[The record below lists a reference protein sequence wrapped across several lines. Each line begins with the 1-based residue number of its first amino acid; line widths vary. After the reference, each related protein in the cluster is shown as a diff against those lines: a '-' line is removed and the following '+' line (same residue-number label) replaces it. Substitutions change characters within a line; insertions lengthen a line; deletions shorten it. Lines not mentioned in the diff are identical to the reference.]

1 MFIIWLPVYGEHKQ
15 VRDKWFDSH
24 LTGVSEWKFYW
35 LMETIAHY
43 NGFPLK
49 VKSKCKCTMLKKF
62 IRSKT
67 KSIVTILLPLW
78 HWMSFENWKLCLNQ
92 SWFHLSFI
100 GLWKKTKKTLQ
111 MATCQDDQV
120 QVCLLSYN
128 LLKDLLS
135 LRQNV
140 SNLCQSFFVFLT
152 VYWDKIFKYLD
163 GILFFNKITIQ
174 FLHLLC
180 SQNSTR

>member
-1 MFIIWLPVYGEHKQ
+1 MGNRNKCATN
-15 VRDKWFDSH
+15 D
-24 LTGVSEWKFYW
+24 LTGVRKWKFYW
-35 LMETIAHY
+35 LMETTAHY
-43 NGFPLK
+43 NGFPFQ

-62 IRSKT
+62 IWSKT
-67 KSIVTILLPLW
+67 KSTVTILLPLW
-78 HWMSFENWKLCLNQ
+78 HWMSFENWKMCLNQ
-92 SWFHLSFI
+92 SCFHLSFI
-100 GLWKKTKKTLQ
+100 GLWKKKTLQ
-111 MATCQDDQV
+111 MATRQDNQV

-152 VYWDKIFKYLD
+152 VYWDKILKYLD
-163 GILFFNKITIQ
+163 GILFFNKIMIQ

-180 SQNSTR
+180 SQNSTC

>member
-1 MFIIWLPVYGEHKQ
+1 MTWQ
-15 VRDKWFDSH
+15 SFDRRQK
-24 LTGVSEWKFYW
+24 WKFYW

-49 VKSKCKCTMLKKF
+49 VTSKCKCIMLKKF

-67 KSIVTILLPLW
+67 KSTVTILLPLW
-78 HWMSFENWKLCLNQ
+78 HWMSFENWKLSESKLLP
-92 SWFHLSFI
+92 SFFHWSL
-100 GLWKKTKKTLQ
+100 KKKNTLQ
-111 MATCQDDQV
+111 KATCQDNQV
-120 QVCLLSYN
+120 WVCLLSYN

-152 VYWDKIFKYLD
+152 VHLDKIFKYLD
-163 GILFFNKITIQ
+163 GILFFNKIMIQ

-180 SQNSTR
+180 SQNSTGLN